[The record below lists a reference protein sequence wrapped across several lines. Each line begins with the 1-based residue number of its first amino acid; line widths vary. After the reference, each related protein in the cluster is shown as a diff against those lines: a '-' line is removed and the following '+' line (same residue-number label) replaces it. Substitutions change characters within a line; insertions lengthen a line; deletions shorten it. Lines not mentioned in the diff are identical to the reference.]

1 MEKLTNKEEEVMQI
15 LWDIEKGFVKD
26 VIEKMKKPKAPY
38 TTISSIIRIL
48 ENKGFVGHKAF
59 GNTHEY
65 FPLISKPDYRRHTF
79 KNLVNKYFDNS
90 VKNVVSFL
98 IKEEKLSDKQIE
110 ELYSLI
116 KESHPKKK

>member
-1 MEKLTNKEEEVMQI
+1 M
-15 LWDIEKGFVKD
+15 EKGFVKD
-26 VIEKMKKPKAPY
+26 VIERMKKPKAPY

-48 ENKGFVGHKAF
+48 ENKGFVGHKAY

-65 FPLISKPDYRRHTF
+65 FTIISKTDYRRATF

-98 IKEEKLSDKQIE
+98 IKEEKLSDSEIE

-116 KESHPKKK
+116 KENHPKKK